1 MALEVIEIRDEASGS
16 SAKIA
21 PTFGFNCFEFL
32 AKVDDQTV
40 DVLWS
45 APDFADGTARASSS
59 GIPLLFPFPGRIKG
73 TRLSWEDRQF
83 EIPEGDGRGNAIHG
97 FVMNRAWRVIEK
109 TDSKVT
115 AEFQAAQDDA
125 TLLEQWPTDFKVTAT
140 YEISGA
146 ALTGTYT
153 IENPSTKPLPFGFG
167 THPYFK
173 VPIGGES
180 ADACE
185 IVVPYTFAWEFK
197 DQLASGN
204 QFNRDTDPFQPMLF
218 KDTQFDNGFGGLECE
233 DGLCTTSIHD
243 PGSGRT
249 IEQQFDDQFDSV
261 VLYNPGHREAFCI
274 EPYTCIPD
282 AFQLRRQ
289 GYDGGLRVLAGGD
302 KFETSIRIRVK

>member
-1 MALEVIEIRDEASGS
+1 MSLEIIEIKDPESGS

-32 AKVDDQTV
+32 ANVDGQAI
-40 DVLWS
+40 DVLW
-45 APDFADGTARASSS
+45 AADDFADGTARPSSS
-59 GIPLLFPFPGRIKG
+59 GIPLLFPFPGRIHG
-73 TRLSWEDRQF
+73 TKLSWEDRQF

-97 FVMNRAWRVIEK
+97 FVMNRAWRVTEQ
-109 TDSKVT
+109 TESHVT
-115 AEFQAAQDDA
+115 AEFQASRDDA
-125 TLLEQWPTDFKVTAT
+125 TLMEQWPTDFKVTAT
-140 YEISGA
+140 YEVSGT
-146 ALTGTYT
+146 ALTGTYR
-153 IENPSTKPLPFGFG
+153 IENPSAKPLPFGFG

-185 IVVPYTFAWEFK
+185 IIVPYTFAWEFK
-197 DQLASGN
+197 DQMASGN
-204 QFNRDTDPFQPMLF
+204 QFNRDTDPFQPILF
-218 KDTQFDNGFGGLECE
+218 QDTQFDNGFGGLESE

-289 GYDGGLRVLAGGD
+289 GYDGGLRVLPAGET
-302 KFETSIRIRVK
+302 FETSIRIRVK

>member
-1 MALEVIEIRDEASGS
+1 MALEVIEIRDEETGS

-21 PTFGFNCFEFL
+21 PTFGFNCFEFI
-32 AKVDDQTV
+32 AKIDGQSV
-40 DVLWS
+40 DVLWA
-45 APDFADGTARASSS
+45 APDFADGTARPSSS

-97 FVMNRAWRVIEK
+97 FVMNRAWRIVEQ

-115 AEFQAAQDDA
+115 AQFQAAKDDA

-146 ALTGTYT
+146 TLTGTYL
-153 IENPSTKPLPFGFG
+153 IENPSEKPLPFGFG

-173 VPIGGES
+173 VPIGGDS

-197 DQLASGN
+197 DQMASGN
-204 QFNRDTDPFQPMLF
+204 QFNRDTDPFQPVLF

-289 GYDGGLRVLAGGD
+289 GYNGGLRVLASGD
-302 KFETSIRIRVK
+302 NFETSIRIRVK

>member
-1 MALEVIEIRDEASGS
+1 MALEVIEIRDEETGS

-21 PTFGFNCFEFL
+21 PTFGFNCFEFI
-32 AKVDDQTV
+32 AKIDGQSV

-45 APDFADGTARASSS
+45 APDFADGTARPSSS

-97 FVMNRAWRVIEK
+97 FVMNRAWRIVEQ

-115 AEFQAAQDDA
+115 AQFQAAKDDA

-146 ALTGTYT
+146 TLTGTYL
-153 IENPSTKPLPFGFG
+153 IENPSEKPLPFGFG
-167 THPYFK
+167 THPYFN
-173 VPIGGES
+173 VPIGGDS

-197 DQLASGN
+197 DQMASGN
-204 QFNRDTDPFQPMLF
+204 QFNRDTDPFQPVLF

-289 GYDGGLRVLAGGD
+289 GYNGGLRVLASGD

>member
-1 MALEVIEIRDEASGS
+1 MALEVIEIRDEETGS

-21 PTFGFNCFEFL
+21 PTFGFNCFEFI
-32 AKVDDQTV
+32 AKIDGQSV

-45 APDFADGTARASSS
+45 APDFADGTARPSSS

-97 FVMNRAWRVIEK
+97 FVMNRAWRIVEQ

-115 AEFQAAQDDA
+115 AQFQAAKDDA

-146 ALTGTYT
+146 TLTGTYL
-153 IENPSTKPLPFGFG
+153 IENPSEKPLPFGFG

-173 VPIGGES
+173 VPIGGDS

-197 DQLASGN
+197 DQMASGN
-204 QFNRDTDPFQPMLF
+204 QFNRDTDPFQPVLF

-289 GYDGGLRVLAGGD
+289 GYNGGLRVLASGD